1 MERASGANEGD
12 TSLSVNAQ
20 VEALQ
25 KARIKSWGQVN
36 LYRLRAVMQYAGN
49 SILDV
54 GCSTGAYVAYL
65 NTDGYQAYG
74 MDLLADASWAQTED
88 RRFLIGTAP
97 ALPFPSQA
105 FDTVT
110 AFEVLEHVPEP
121 DAVLAEFRRV
131 CRQNAILS
139 VPDCETPADIL
150 RAGLIYAHW
159 RDRTHC
165 NFFTQDSLTNVLGQ
179 AGFEIESITRI
190 NPILP
195 DFVTLRSLHI
205 PFNLAYFVSR
215 VLRRVPFR
223 RQYSMTLLAVANRA

>member
-1 MERASGANEGD
+1 
-12 TSLSVNAQ
+12 LSVDVQ
-20 VEALQ
+20 IEAL
-25 KARIKSWGQVN
+25 KKVRIESWGKIN
-36 LYRLRAVMQYAGN
+36 LHRLRAVLKHGGHT
-49 SILDV
+49 ILDV

-65 NTDGYQAYG
+65 NTDGYHACG
-74 MDLLADASWAQTED
+74 IDLLADASWTQTED
-88 RRFLIGTAP
+88 RRYLIGTAP

-110 AFEVLEHVPEP
+110 AFEVLEHIPEP
-121 DAVLAEFRRV
+121 DTVLTEFRRV
-131 CRQNAILS
+131 CRQNIILS

-165 NFFTQDSLTNVLGQ
+165 NFFTQDSLGGVLGQ
-179 AGFEIESITRI
+179 AGFQVESITRI

-195 DFVTLRSLHI
+195 DFVALRSLHV

-223 RQYSMTLLAVANRA
+223 RQYSMTLLAIANRA

>member
-1 MERASGANEGD
+1 M
-12 TSLSVNAQ
+12 SVDAQ
-20 VEALQ
+20 IEALQ
-25 KARIKSWGQVN
+25 KARIKSWGHVN
-36 LYRLRAVMQYAGN
+36 RHRLRAVARHAGN

-74 MDLLADASWAQTED
+74 MDLLADASWTQTEH
-88 RRFLIGTAP
+88 RRYLIGTAS
-97 ALPFPSQA
+97 ALPFSSQT

-150 RAGLIYAHW
+150 RAGLLYAHW

-165 NFFTQDSLTNVLGQ
+165 NFFTQDSLGNVLEQ
-179 AGFEIESITRI
+179 AGFQVESITRI

-195 DFVTLRSLHI
+195 DFVTLRSLHV
-205 PFNLAYFVSR
+205 PFSLAYFVSR

-223 RQYSMTLLAVANRA
+223 RQYSMTLLAIANRA